1 MRKFNSSQINMNLKS
16 SIIRKSENS
25 SVSGVKK
32 SNKDSNLISE
42 DSKIET
48 SIKQQ
53 DKNITTSDGIIDK
66 ST

>member
-42 DSKIET
+42 DSKVE
-48 SIKQQ
+48 SHK
-53 DKNITTSDGIIDK
+53 
-66 ST
+66 